1 MYFPIDSG
9 SSLEYRRMANYD
21 QKRFKNLAI
30 LQKILSGWL
39 GVTKK
44 NLQKVE
50 DLILDTLFLFYKS
63 AIHQKEINTR
73 EIKETYGINLFLN
86 IVGSWMNSGDIIKAL
101 SFDEQIEKI
110 KKKVSKGEYFES
122 LIQKYLIDNFH
133 RVRVEMHPSKDYMEK
148 QEEAITKKIQ
158 KKAAFILQKKG
169 SISKKEHL
177 EPVSEN
183 IECLP
188 TLGLKEIII
197 KIPRVAKKQKKG
209 ISIYQQP
216 TNGLEYWNFYLENSK
231 MNFENTWEL
240 PLICGML
247 TKIGTKKHAYEEFSA
262 LINRYTGGMNF
273 SSLCA
278 KRIDNENYHQLVCIS
293 AKSLDDNKKKMKML
307 LEELLLEYSFSNS
320 KRIKQ
325 WISEIT
331 LAKINSVS
339 AQGLG
344 YATGLASRYFFCRRA
359 EVFNNLK
366 SCKKEK
372 KRFR

>member
-1 MYFPIDSG
+1 
-9 SSLEYRRMANYD
+9 
-21 QKRFKNLAI
+21 
-30 LQKILSGWL
+30 
-39 GVTKK
+39 
-44 NLQKVE
+44 
-50 DLILDTLFLFYKS
+50 
-63 AIHQKEINTR
+63 
-73 EIKETYGINLFLN
+73 
-86 IVGSWMNSGDIIKAL
+86 MNSGDIIKAL

-110 KKKVSKGEYFES
+110 KKKFSKGEYFET

-148 QEEAITKKIQ
+148 QEEAITQKIQ
-158 KKAAFILQKKG
+158 KKAAFILTQKG
-169 SISKKEHL
+169 IVSKKEQL

-231 MNFENTWEL
+231 IDFKNSWEL

-325 WISEIT
+325 SEI
-331 LAKINSVS
+331 L
-339 AQGLG
+339 Q
-344 YATGLASRYFFCRRA
+344 
-359 EVFNNLK
+359 K
-366 SCKKEK
+366 SGKH
-372 KRFR
+372 